1 VEGRPYGIR
10 STTVIPGGMRTHFF
24 DRFPEQGIPMPDERN
39 LQDPANVA
47 QLILF
52 AVQVPPESALQEVIF
67 TPLTETSWP

>member
-1 VEGRPYGIR
+1 
-10 STTVIPGGMRTHFF
+10 MATHFF

-47 QLILF
+47 ASIVF
-52 AVQVPPESALQEVIF
+52 AVMMPPESVVQEVMV

>member
-1 VEGRPYGIR
+1 V
-10 STTVIPGGMRTHFF
+10 TTIIPGGMRTHFF

-47 QLILF
+47 ESILF
-52 AVQVPPESALQEVIF
+52 AVRMPAQSVVQELIV